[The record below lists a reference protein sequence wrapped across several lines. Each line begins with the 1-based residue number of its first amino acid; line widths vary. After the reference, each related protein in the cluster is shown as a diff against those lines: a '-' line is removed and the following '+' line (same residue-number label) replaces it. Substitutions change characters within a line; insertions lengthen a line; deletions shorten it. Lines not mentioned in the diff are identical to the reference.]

1 MSKLNVYAFI
11 ADYLWSYLL
20 YVNLPWILFSH
31 FQWFIIIELN
41 RGVFKWTFP
50 RCQFTKS
57 DLCSMN
63 HSPPFIIGTLMS
75 VNIVTVKEN
84 RKTSTSSRR
93 LYTFWP
99 NYECAYIVF
108 LLTNLVKFNLLE
120 NNNFLEC
127 QFVRFVHTY
136 IHSSC
141 HNRPISWYSIWM
153 DECRFNSK
161 LLKLNEFQCVKEEKK
176 KTYDL
181 VQSLTR
187 YWKAAASYWIVGVNS
202 FCVRAYWLFT
212 PSTWWK

>member
-1 MSKLNVYAFI
+1 MKWWGNLSAIMIAHYQVRSRVWFMSKLNVYAFI

-99 NYECAYIVF
+99 NYECAYISYF
-108 LLTNLVKFNLLE
+108 FWLT
-120 NNNFLEC
+120 
-127 QFVRFVHTY
+127 
-136 IHSSC
+136 
-141 HNRPISWYSIWM
+141 W
-153 DECRFNSK
+153 
-161 LLKLNEFQCVKEEKK
+161 
-176 KTYDL
+176 
-181 VQSLTR
+181 
-187 YWKAAASYWIVGVNS
+187 
-202 FCVRAYWLFT
+202 
-212 PSTWWK
+212 